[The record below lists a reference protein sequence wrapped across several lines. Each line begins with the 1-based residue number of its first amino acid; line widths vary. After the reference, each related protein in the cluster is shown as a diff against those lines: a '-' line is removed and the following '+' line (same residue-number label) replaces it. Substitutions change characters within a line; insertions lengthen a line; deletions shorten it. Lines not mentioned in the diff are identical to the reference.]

1 MLFLKSWLADYID
14 LANYS
19 DEQLVQLITQKSSEV
34 EEVQTIKDYFEG
46 KVLVGK
52 ITNARNHPNAD
63 RLKIF
68 DVDLGSKGSVQIV
81 SAAPNVRDGLIVPVA
96 IEGCRLPF
104 LTITS
109 RKMRGEV
116 SEGMC
121 LGQSELMLET
131 EPSDGLWELNKLLEN
146 RVEEEFLGKSVCEVL
161 PEFFG
166 PEQVIDI
173 KVLPDKI
180 GTIGSHLGMA
190 IELAVAIG
198 DLSLLTPKARR
209 FIDPQFDFESGLTKF
224 IKTKSDIKIDYQDT
238 TNYSHNFW
246 LFELNLAK
254 TNQYSEYY
262 LPHFFVKRMF
272 LLQKNLVGG
281 LVDLSNY
288 LLLDNGQPTHLF
300 SQAKTILGESS
311 QWKILSLTSPQKWT
325 GLGQLKD
332 TELPVGTVVLAD
344 QNQILAV
351 PGISGG
357 ESTKT
362 DPHET
367 KVLLEIA
374 NFEADEV
381 ARNSFLLRYRSDGS
395 KIWAGRVRSGQMLV
409 CLLSLLEVLDSQE
422 NVDFQI
428 SSVFHWHRQHGNQEF
443 KSAVKTLI
451 LENNSRRVVVDL
463 PFIASRLDDQGL
475 QYWQP
480 IIESKL
486 DLLGNFDRQTQI
498 LYPRPNYFELNDKYD
513 LLLEISKL
521 IGFENFREHNLITHI
536 QNIRTPAVD
545 AFDKLVDLVA
555 TFGFDEV
562 ITRPFVSSKQVFDSQ
577 KTLKVLKAYRSQE
590 NLLRDSLLFS
600 LGNCFLANLNRG
612 EKEPRIFELNKVYQV
627 IDEQLL
633 EKILLAG
640 ITSTNDPYLLTS
652 LGLTVLAKTY
662 NDYQILPLDQ
672 PLSRV
677 GEGYLYR
684 GQNIDYRLL
693 QLANSFKKE
702 LGVPLSKNLWYFEFD
717 LTNWNYKIQ
726 THPNYYDE
734 SLYPSIF
741 RSLSLKVPID
751 FRFDQIEE
759 LLAQINNQDFK
770 VFVQPIERLNL
781 TETEDVLN
789 FNLKFVSYTR
799 TLTSDEVNFWQE
811 QFLDSL
817 SKLASIELR

>member
-14 LANYS
+14 LTNYS
-19 DEQLVQLITQKSSEV
+19 DEKLVQLITQKSSEV
-34 EEVQTIKDYFEG
+34 EEIKIIKDYFEG
-46 KVLVGK
+46 KVLVGR
-52 ITNARNHPNAD
+52 ITNVRNHPNAD

-68 DVDLGSKGSVQIV
+68 DVDLGSKGFLKIV
-81 SAAPNVRDGLIVPVA
+81 STAPNVRDGLIVPIA

-121 LGQSELMLET
+121 LGRSELMLET
-131 EPSDGLWELNKLLEN
+131 EPSDGLWELNSLLEN
-146 RVEEEFLGKSVCEVL
+146 RVEEQFLGQSICEVF
-161 PEFFG
+161 PEFFTV
-166 PEQVIDI
+166 EQVIDI

-209 FIDPQFDFESGLTKF
+209 FIDPQFDFESEFIKF
-224 IKTKSDIKIDYQDT
+224 IKTKSNIKIDYQDT

-246 LFELNLAK
+246 LFELNLIK
-254 TNQYSEYY
+254 TNQHSEYY
-262 LPHFFVKRMF
+262 LPHLFVKRMF
-272 LLQKNLVGG
+272 LLQKNLIGG

-300 SQAKTILGESS
+300 SQVKTILDEGS
-311 QWKILSLTSPQKWT
+311 QWKILNLTSPQKWT

-332 TELPVGTVVLAD
+332 TELPVGTVVLVD

-357 ESTKT
+357 ESTKI
-362 DPHET
+362 DPQET

-374 NFEADEV
+374 NFKADEV

-395 KIWAGRVRSGQMLV
+395 KIWAGKVRSGQMLV
-409 CLLSLLEVLDSQE
+409 CLLSLLEILESQE
-422 NVDFQI
+422 CVDFQI

-451 LENNSRRVVVDL
+451 LENNSLQIGVDL
-463 PFIASRLDDQGL
+463 PFIASRLDDRGL

-480 IIESKL
+480 IVENKL
-486 DLLGNFDRQTQI
+486 DLLGSFDRQAQI
-498 LYPRPNYFELNDKYD
+498 LRPRPNYFELSDKYD

-521 IGFENFREHNLITHI
+521 IGFENFKEHNLITHI
-536 QNIRTPAVD
+536 QNIHTPAVG
-545 AFDKLVDLVA
+545 ALDKLVDLVS

-562 ITRPFVSSKQVFDSQ
+562 ITRPFVSVKQVFDPQ
-577 KTLKVLKAYRSQE
+577 KTFKVLKAYRSQE
-590 NLLRDSLLFS
+590 NLLRDRLLFS

-612 EKEPRIFELNKVYQV
+612 EKEPRIFELNRVYQ
-627 IDEQLL
+627 ILDKQLS
-633 EKILLAG
+633 EKIILAG
-640 ITSTNDPYLLTS
+640 IASTNDPYLLTS
-652 LGLTVLAKTY
+652 LGLKVLAKTY

-677 GEGYLYR
+677 GKGYLYQ

-693 QLANSFKKE
+693 QLTASFKKE

-726 THPNYYDE
+726 NHPNYYDE

-741 RSLSLKVPID
+741 RSLSLKVPVD
-751 FRFDQIEE
+751 FRFDRIGE
-759 LLAQINNQDFK
+759 LLNQIDSQDFK
-770 VFVQPIERLNL
+770 VFVQPIERLSL
-781 TETEDVLN
+781 TETEDILN
-789 FNLKFVSYTR
+789 FSLKFISYER
-799 TLTSDEVNFWQE
+799 TLTNDEVNLWQE
-811 QFLDSL
+811 QFLDRL
-817 SKLASIELR
+817 FKVASIELR